1 MSSSKILCHNLD
13 ENLNLPKIG
22 NVLLVG
28 SVEDEMYLS
37 ILSYWKNKT
46 MLGD

>member
-1 MSSSKILCHNLD
+1 MSSSRILCHNLH
-13 ENLNLPKIG
+13 ENLKLKIG
-22 NVLLVG
+22 NVIFVG